1 MLRRI
6 DTLRKAV
13 TLLYWCQT
21 GTPCSRAPA
30 LDGKLGHAYVDIE
43 SGPMTLEL
51 TNPDLAADPSARH
64 AVKDET
70 VSVEFALGADALVSA
85 VGINRYLP
93 GDALI
98 TGSTGDRWC
107 VSRDRF
113 DAKYD
118 PLPGTIRGEAGL
130 YRNRPVTVL
139 AKRMETP
146 FTVARTAGG
155 DVLHGDAG
163 DWLVQY
169 APGDHGIVER
179 TRFERVY
186 RLAIGK
192 VPCPPALSDTR
203 PLTPK
208 LGG

>member
-1 MLRRI
+1 M
-6 DTLRKAV
+6 TLEDR
-13 TLLYWCQT
+13 LLLHADP
-21 GTPCSRAPA
+21 GSGVVPIRLNLPV
-30 LDGKLGHAYVDIE
+30 KLF
-43 SGPMTLEL
+43 MTLEL
-51 TNPDLAADPSARH
+51 NNPDLAADPAARR

-70 VSVEFALGADALVSA
+70 VSVEFAGRADALVSA
-85 VGINRYLP
+85 VGLNRYSP

-118 PLPGTIRGEAGL
+118 PLPGTVRGKAGL

-139 AKRMETP
+139 AKRMEMP
-146 FTVARTAGG
+146 FSVARAAGG
-155 DVLHGDAG
+155 DVLRGDVG

-186 RLAIGK
+186 RL
-192 VPCPPALSDTR
+192 VTVE
-203 PLTPK
+203 
-208 LGG
+208 